1 MKDKK
6 IKGIIL
12 TILSVVIILGILIG
26 LGIQIYLINYNYRK
40 YEFKV
45 TVNSL
50 DILLGNESV
59 VPISLVNEDSLNYND
74 FTY

>member
-26 LGIQIYLINYNYRK
+26 LGIQIYLIN
-40 YEFKV
+40 
-45 TVNSL
+45 
-50 DILLGNESV
+50 
-59 VPISLVNEDSLNYND
+59 
-74 FTY
+74 